1 MFTIERKKMKKNS
14 IIASSKATSTKMP
27 ATKKRGVNYSALI
40 SRFVDSQDVKPSS
53 RGNYK
58 RTIRQYFDYIQA
70 RGLSLDSIDRADLI
84 AYKENLLSRLSPRSV
99 ASYLVSLRKFYAFAE
114 AEKLYPNIARDL
126 KTPHHGATF
135 VKQHLAEDKIKEL
148 LDDAKKDTPRNFA
161 LINLLLRTGLRTI
174 EAARAN
180 VGDLVTIE
188 GRRVLKVWGK
198 GRDSADAFVI
208 VSDKAFAPLKAYLDD
223 RNAHQGEPLFTS
235 DSRRNGGGRLTT
247 RTISAICKNHLVN
260 IGLDSHEYTAH
271 SLRHTTA
278 VEILKSG
285 GTTEDAQFVLRH
297 SSPATTQI
305 YTQSIKQ
312 EIRLKKA
319 VECKL
324 DDLF

>member
-1 MFTIERKKMKKNS
+1 MKKNS

-27 ATKKRGVNYSALI
+27 AKKRGVNYSALI

-70 RGLSLDSIDRADLI
+70 RGLSLDNIDRADLI
-84 AYKENLLSRLSPRSV
+84 AYKEYLLSRLSPRSV
-99 ASYLVSLRKFYAFAE
+99 ASYLVSLRKFYAFCESA
-114 AEKLYPNIARDL
+114 KLYPNIARDL

-135 VKQHLAEDKIKEL
+135 VKQHLETDKIKEL
-148 LDDAKKDTPRNFA
+148 LDDARKDTPRNFA

-180 VGDLVTIE
+180 VGDLATIE

-208 VSDKAFAPLKAYLDD
+208 VSDKAFAPLKAYLDA

>member
-1 MFTIERKKMKKNS
+1 MFTIERNRMKKNS
-14 IIASSKATSTKMP
+14 IISASKATSTKMP
-27 ATKKRGVNYSALI
+27 AKKRAVNYSALI

-84 AYKENLLSRLSPRSV
+84 AYKEDLLSRLSPRSV

-135 VKQHLAEDKIKEL
+135 VKQHLETDKIKEL
-148 LDDAKKDTPRNFA
+148 LDDARKDTPRNFA

-208 VSDKAFAPLKAYLDD
+208 VSDKAFAPLKAYLDAST
-223 RNAHQGEPLFTS
+223 AHQGEPLFTS

-247 RTISAICKNHLVN
+247 RTISAICKEHLVN

>member
-14 IIASSKATSTKMP
+14 IIASKATSTKMP
-27 ATKKRGVNYSALI
+27 AKKRAVNYSALI

-70 RGLSLDSIDRADLI
+70 RGLSLDNIDRADLI
-84 AYKENLLSRLSPRSV
+84 AYKENLLSHLSPRTV

-135 VKQHLAEDKIKEL
+135 VKQHLAEAKIKEL
-148 LDDAKKDTPRNFA
+148 LDDARKDTPRNFA

-208 VSDKAFAPLKAYLDD
+208 VSDKAFAPLKAYLDA
-223 RNAHQGEPLFTS
+223 RHAHQGEPLFTS

-247 RTISAICKNHLVN
+247 RTISAICKEHLVN

>member
-27 ATKKRGVNYSALI
+27 AKKRGVNYNALI
-40 SRFVDSQDVKPSS
+40 LRFVDSQDVKPSS

-70 RGLSLDSIDRADLI
+70 RGLSLDSINRADLI
-84 AYKENLLSRLSPRSV
+84 AYKEDLLSRLSPRSV

-135 VKQHLAEDKIKEL
+135 VKQHLTKDKVKEL
-148 LDDAKKDTPRNFA
+148 LDDARKDTPRNFA

-208 VSDKAFAPLKAYLDD
+208 VSDKAFAPLKAYLDA
-223 RNAHQGEPLFTS
+223 RKAHQGEPLFTS

-305 YTQSIKQ
+305 YTQSMKQ

>member
-27 ATKKRGVNYSALI
+27 AKKRAVNYSALI

-70 RGLSLDSIDRADLI
+70 RGLSLDNIDRADLI
-84 AYKENLLSRLSPRSV
+84 AYKENLLSHLSPRTV

-148 LDDAKKDTPRNFA
+148 LDDARKDTARNFA

-208 VSDKAFAPLKAYLDD
+208 VSDKAFAPLKAYLDA

-247 RTISAICKNHLVN
+247 RTISAICKEHLVN

>member
-1 MFTIERKKMKKNS
+1 MKKNS
-14 IIASSKATSTKMP
+14 IISASKATSTKMP
-27 ATKKRGVNYSALI
+27 TKKRAVNYSALI

-58 RTIRQYFDYIQA
+58 RTIRQYFGFIQA
-70 RGLSLDSIDRADLI
+70 RGLSLDNIDRADLI
-84 AYKENLLSRLSPRSV
+84 AYKENLLSHLSPRTV

-135 VKQHLAEDKIKEL
+135 VKQHLETDKIKEL
-148 LDDAKKDTPRNFA
+148 LDDARKDTPRNFA

-188 GRRVLKVWGK
+188 GRQVLKVWGK

-223 RNAHQGEPLFTS
+223 RHAHQGEPLFTS

-247 RTISAICKNHLVN
+247 RTISAICKEHLVN

>member
-14 IIASSKATSTKMP
+14 IIASSKAPSTKMP
-27 ATKKRGVNYSALI
+27 AKKRAVNYSALI

-70 RGLSLDSIDRADLI
+70 RGLSLDNIDRADLI
-84 AYKENLLSRLSPRSV
+84 AYKENLLSHLSPRTV

-208 VSDKAFAPLKAYLDD
+208 VSDKAFAPLKAYLDA
-223 RNAHQGEPLFTS
+223 RHAHQGEPLFTS

-247 RTISAICKNHLVN
+247 RTISAICKEHLVN

>member
-1 MFTIERKKMKKNS
+1 MS
-14 IIASSKATSTKMP
+14 H
-27 ATKKRGVNYSALI
+27 
-40 SRFVDSQDVKPSS
+40 
-53 RGNYK
+53 
-58 RTIRQYFDYIQA
+58 
-70 RGLSLDSIDRADLI
+70 
-84 AYKENLLSRLSPRSV
+84 LSPRTV

-148 LDDAKKDTPRNFA
+148 LDDARKDTPRNFA

-208 VSDKAFAPLKAYLDD
+208 VSDKAFAPLKAYLDA
-223 RNAHQGEPLFTS
+223 RHAHQGEPLFTS

-247 RTISAICKNHLVN
+247 RTISAICKEHLVN
-260 IGLDSHEYTAH
+260 IGLNSHEYTAH
-271 SLRHTTA
+271 SFRHTTA

>member
-1 MFTIERKKMKKNS
+1 MKKNS
-14 IIASSKATSTKMP
+14 IISASKATSTKMP
-27 ATKKRGVNYSALI
+27 AKKRGVNYNALI
-40 SRFVDSQDVKPSS
+40 LRFVDSQDVKASS

-70 RGLSLDSIDRADLI
+70 RGLSLDNIDRADLI
-84 AYKENLLSRLSPRSV
+84 AYKEDLLSRLSPRSV

-208 VSDKAFAPLKAYLDD
+208 VSDKAFAPLKAYLDA

-247 RTISAICKNHLVN
+247 RTISAICKEHLVN

>member
-1 MFTIERKKMKKNS
+1 MKKNS
-14 IIASSKATSTKMP
+14 IISASKATSTKMP
-27 ATKKRGVNYSALI
+27 ATKKRAVNYSALI
-40 SRFVDSQDVKPSS
+40 ARFVDSQDVKPSS

-58 RTIRQYFDYIQA
+58 RTIRQYFGFIQA
-70 RGLSLDSIDRADLI
+70 RGLSLDNIDRADLI
-84 AYKENLLSRLSPRSV
+84 AYKENLLSHLSPRTV

-114 AEKLYPNIARDL
+114 AAKLYPNIARDL

-135 VKQHLAEDKIKEL
+135 VKQHLETDKIKEL
-148 LDDAKKDTPRNFA
+148 LDDARKDTPRNFA

-188 GRRVLKVWGK
+188 GRQVLKVWGK

-223 RNAHQGEPLFTS
+223 RHAHQGEPLFTS

-247 RTISAICKNHLVN
+247 RTISAICKNHLVD